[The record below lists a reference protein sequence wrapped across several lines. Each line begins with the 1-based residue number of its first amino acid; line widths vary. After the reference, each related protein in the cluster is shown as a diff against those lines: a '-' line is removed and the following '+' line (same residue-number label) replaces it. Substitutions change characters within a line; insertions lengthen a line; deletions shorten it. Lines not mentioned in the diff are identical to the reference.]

1 MQPRSCLRRWD
12 GHDEGNSFL
21 LAFRL
26 ESWRTHRL
34 LLVCIRAGGHN
45 YIPDLGGWQ
54 DPHDDSDLMAA
65 EDSEQLSD
73 AQDEEAEIES
83 DIVIVAVDSDEE
95 AQQHTPWAPSRAGHP
110 QKVY

>member
-1 MQPRSCLRRWD
+1 
-12 GHDEGNSFL
+12 
-21 LAFRL
+21 
-26 ESWRTHRL
+26 
-34 LLVCIRAGGHN
+34 
-45 YIPDLGGWQ
+45 
-54 DPHDDSDLMAA
+54 MAA